1 MLHVDCKS
9 FKTDNLLNLP
19 RPQDLIKYTPEDSQ
33 DFASLNEAFQV
44 AQNFVNEYNV
54 QHSDTLFPQLER
66 PQRHLVKNSFIVEL
80 SEGQRKLRHLFL
92 FNDVLVS
99 WLVLFKS

>member
-99 WLVLFKS
+99 